1 MFFSSNH
8 LLKFKKILYV
18 RPLCFVLVVL
28 LAGCGAEEQD
38 QTVADFPIAYLKRA
52 LPTTTVDGEL
62 MSADPDVREATDF
75 NEGGD
80 VYLRERAALSASEQN
95 ITLCITDI
103 DDDGIGTGDVRDLET
118 SYDGTKLIFSL
129 RLEDLSNGDDVP
141 KWNIYEYDTEV
152 GGCPTRLIFED
163 LVAAKGDD
171 VAPHYLPDGRIVFS
185 SSAAVSTRES
195 LLNEGKSQFSP
206 FDEDLREPAV
216 VLHVMNA
223 DGSNIKQIS
232 FNQSHDLDASVL
244 SNGKIVFSR
253 WDGPR
258 NRNAIRLY
266 TINPD
271 GTELEALYGL
281 HDANVGTN
289 GDAVQFLAPRELS
302 DGRVLAM
309 LKSFTGSEGAGMP
322 VAINVADY
330 TDINQSTVPNLGM
343 LSGLGHELALDQNV
357 YTNDS
362 ISTAGR
368 YRSVY
373 PLADGSDRA
382 LVSWSRCRLH
392 PTDSEGLRIPDAVPV
407 PCPDTIVAGDV
418 EAFPLYGLYVYDFG
432 KNTQLPIV
440 IPEENVIVDE
450 PVVLAPRQRPTER
463 IDKVVGLNLDQ
474 ALAEDEFVGILH
486 IRSVYDFDGSF
497 EALGTRDDMDNL
509 VTTLAEIADPS
520 SINADQ
526 RSARY
531 LRIIKATAIP
541 DPQGENIGFNANV
554 AFGRGGRR
562 GGMREIIGYAP
573 IEPDGSVMTK
583 VPANVPLSI
592 QVVDKEG
599 RRITDAGRRLR
610 HLNWIQ
616 VRAGET
622 LECGGCHRH
631 TVATPALPVPH
642 GYKDAPMAL
651 NSGAELTVPNWVFPG
666 TSTDDSAT
674 TAVDETIFPQD
685 GETMAQARIR
695 VRCTNANGVFLKTA
709 VGCPEL
715 NPNPNPVFFDVWAKA
730 DPVPSDISLRYSE
743 LNVAMAAGIPATAQ
757 CTPGAV
763 ADAQWDFTCR
773 TIINYEDS
781 IHPLWSLPRTDTATG
796 TLDYTC
802 TTCHNDQNLG
812 GAAMVP
818 DGQLYLG
825 GDDGPRLGN
834 DDDPAGRLKSY
845 QELFVQDA
853 VQWELVGGVLMPVTE
868 EVQARD
874 PITNELLFETMVDP
888 NTGETVL
895 VIDPNTMEPI
905 PIMITQNVPAVESP
919 TMSVDGAID
928 SPNFFDRFNTP
939 SDLHEGLLTPAELR
953 LLYEWLDIGAQYFNN
968 TFHPEL

>member
-1 MFFSSNH
+1 MFFSSNF

-28 LAGCGAEEQD
+28 LAGCGAEDQD
-38 QTVADFPIAYLKRA
+38 QTVADFPIAYLKRP
-52 LPTTTVDGEL
+52 LPTTTVDDEL
-62 MSADPDVREATDF
+62 VSADPDVREATDF

-80 VYLRERAALSASEQN
+80 VYLRERASLSASEQN

-103 DDDGIGTGDVRDLET
+103 DGDGIGTGDVRDLET

-129 RLEDLSNGDDVP
+129 RLEDLSNGNDVP
-141 KWNIYEYDTEV
+141 KWNLYEYDTEV
-152 GGCPTRLIFED
+152 GGCPTRLIVDDFA
-163 LVAAKGDD
+163 AAKGDD

-185 SSAAVSTRES
+185 SNAAVSTRES

-258 NRNAIRLY
+258 GRNAIRLY

-281 HDANVGTN
+281 HDANVGTG
-289 GDAVQFLAPRELS
+289 GDTVQFLAPRELS

-343 LSGLGHELALDQNV
+343 LSGLGHVLALDQDV

-362 ISTAGR
+362 ISPAGR

-373 PLADGSDRA
+373 PLADGSNRA

-407 PCPDTIVAGDV
+407 PCPNTIAADDV

-450 PVVLAPRQRPTER
+450 PVVLAPRPRPTVL
-463 IDKVVGLNLDQ
+463 IDKVVGLELDQ
-474 ALAEDEFVGILH
+474 ALADDEFVGILH
-486 IRSVYDFDGSF
+486 IRSVYDFDGDF
-497 EALGTRDDMDNL
+497 DALGGAAG
-509 VTTLAEIADPS
+509 TLEEMADPTVTD
-520 SINADQ
+520 ADQ
-526 RSARY
+526 RPARY

-541 DPQGENIGFNANV
+541 DRQDDATEFDAGI
-554 AFGRGGRR
+554 AFGAGGRR

-573 IEPDGSVMTK
+573 IEPDGSVMIK

-592 QVVDKEG
+592 QVVDKGG
-599 RRITDAGRRLR
+599 RRITGAGR

-622 LECGGCHRH
+622 LECNGCHTH
-631 TVATPALPVPH
+631 TVTAPALPVPH
-642 GYKDAPMAL
+642 GFSDAPSAV
-651 NSGAELTVPNWVFPG
+651 NSGSPTAPYVFPG
-666 TSTDDSAT
+666 TKAE
-674 TAVDETIFPQD
+674 VDGGFVALMN
-685 GETMAQARIR
+685 ETMAQARIR
-695 VRCTNANGVFLKTA
+695 VSCTNTNGVFLKTETA
-709 VGCPEL
+709 CPEL
-715 NPNPNPVFFDVWAKA
+715 SPSPNPVFFDQWAQVGSEIPPML
-730 DPVPSDISLRYSE
+730 DLRYSN
-743 LNVAMAAGIPATAQ
+743 LNVLMAAGIPATAQ

-763 ADAQWDFTCR
+763 ADAKWDFTCR
-773 TIINYEDS
+773 IIINYENS

-802 TTCHNDQNLG
+802 TASTCHNNQDINNSN
-812 GAAMVP
+812 APMVP
-818 DGQLYLG
+818 AAQLDLSDGVG
-825 GDDGPRLGN
+825 RVENN
-834 DDDPAGRLKSY
+834 DPNRFKSY
-845 QELFVQDA
+845 QDLLVRDA
-853 VQWELVGGVLMPVTE
+853 RQWELVGSSTTLTA
-868 EVQARD
+868 VQAVD
-874 PITNELLFETMVDP
+874 GNGNLLFETEIDQE
-888 NTGETVL
+888 TGE
-895 VIDPNTMEPI
+895 VILRLDSMGQPI
-905 PIMITQNVPAVESP
+905 PIPAGGRDP
-919 TMSVDGAID
+919 TMSVNGAIA
-928 SPNFFDRFNTP
+928 SPNFFNRFNTP
-939 SDLHEGLLTPAELR
+939 NDLHEGLLTPAELR

-968 TFHPEL
+968 TFDAPPP